1 MAFFEYL
8 ILVPKINRNVGRDIE
23 NQKRLTDMGWK
34 VLIVWECELNKTFH
48 KNRLEKLCDDIA
60 E

>member
-1 MAFFEYL
+1 MAFFEYR

-48 KNRLEKLCDDIA
+48 KNRLEKLA
-60 E
+60 LR